1 MHILSIIL
9 ILLVAIEFLFIMY
22 LETIATTSD
31 RTSKVFGIPVSQLN
45 NKNINTLLKNQGVYN
60 GLIGLLLIYG
70 LFFSSAPKQLCIPIL
85 IYTII
90 VAVYGGLTSHISI
103 FLKQGILPILA
114 LISLLL

>member
-1 MHILSIIL
+1 
-9 ILLVAIEFLFIMY
+9 MY

-60 GLIGLLLIYG
+60 GLIGLLLIY
-70 LFFSSAPKQLCIPIL
+70 
-85 IYTII
+85 TII

-103 FLKQGILPILA
+103 FLKQGTLPILA

>member
-1 MHILSIIL
+1 
-9 ILLVAIEFLFIMY
+9 MY

-85 IYTII
+85 II

-103 FLKQGILPILA
+103 FLKQGTLPILA

>member
-1 MHILSIIL
+1 
-9 ILLVAIEFLFIMY
+9 MY

-70 LFFSSAPKQLCIPIL
+70 LFSSAPKQLCIPIL

-103 FLKQGILPILA
+103 FLKQGTLPILA